1 MRLSG
6 RLVVPLIFMVTTLI
20 SWLGPR
26 PEATLPEP
34 VTADL
39 VRRYHDGRLEERQ
52 GLRILRLTGTPYDMG
67 YQHGV
72 LLRHEIRA
80 GLQDQVFERLML
92 QGQVSHLLLLHHA
105 RRLETYLPS
114 EYRDEMRGLADG
126 AGLSYSDV
134 LLLNSYH
141 DLICEPTP
149 RRGLQELFFSLY
161 PLFIPQ
167 MGPRAVLSSAPATVE
182 RDSTGNA
189 LCHPVGGTFAIFGQ
203 GTEDRKLLQGL
214 DFASPAPYLQDLLLI
229 LYRPDVG
236 NTFVAVGW
244 PGMVGVTMGLN
255 EERISVAGLP
265 SPSQD
270 ASLDGIPLP
279 FLLREVL
286 QYAGDIRTA
295 LRLIASAERTTGYNV
310 VIGDGK
316 PADAQALEFSAHQY
330 AIFEADNDLV
340 VRTNHYL
347 DPSLSETQLVS
358 SGGDNESSRA
368 RLEELSHL
376 LSSGFG
382 HMDSSSAMNLL
393 KQGHDADRGDYSTG
407 DQERVLGVLIAS
419 SDLEVSVVLHPEG
432 RAASL
437 GVKLDEEL

>member
-26 PEATLPEP
+26 PAATLPEP

-39 VRRYHDGRLEERQ
+39 VRRHNEGRLEERQ

-67 YQHGV
+67 YQHGA

-80 GLQDQVFERLML
+80 ELQDQVFETLIL
-92 QGQVSHLLLLHHA
+92 QDRVSHLLLLQHA
-105 RRLETYLPS
+105 RHFEGFLPS
-114 EYRDEMRGLADG
+114 EYRDELRGLADG

-141 DLICEPTP
+141 DLICESTP
-149 RRGLQELFFSLY
+149 RRGLKELFFSLY

-167 MGPRAVLSSAPATVE
+167 MGPTAVLSSAAATAE
-182 RDSTGNA
+182 GDSTANA
-189 LCHPVGGTFAIFGQ
+189 LCHPLEGAFAIFGQ
-203 GTEDRKLLQGL
+203 ATEDRKLLLGL
-214 DFASPAPYLQDLLLI
+214 DFASPPPYLEDLLLI
-229 LYRPDVG
+229 VYRPDVG
-236 NTFVAVGW
+236 NAFVAVGW
-244 PGMVGVTMGLN
+244 PGKVGVTIGLN
-255 EERISVAGLP
+255 EERISVAGLT

-295 LRLIASAERTTGYNV
+295 MRLIASAERTTGYNV

-330 AIFEADNDLV
+330 AVFEAENDLV

-347 DPSLSETQLVS
+347 DPSLSETQQVS
-358 SGGDNESSRA
+358 SGSDNETSRA
-368 RLEELSHL
+368 RLEALSHV
-376 LSSGFG
+376 LSRDFG
-382 HMDSSSAMNLL
+382 RMDSSSALNLL
-393 KQGHDADRGDYSTG
+393 RQGYNADRGDYGTG
-407 DQERVLGVLIAS
+407 DRERVLGVLIAS
-419 SDLEVSVVLHPEG
+419 SDLEVSVLLHPKG

-437 GVKLDEEL
+437 SVKLDEEL